1 MLRRKDGSL
10 FWGVLTGRAIDP
22 SQPQEGSIWVYA
34 DISEQRQ
41 AEEESQ
47 NLLQAVEQS
56 PVAIVITNRN
66 AEIEYVNPSFTRV
79 TGYTR
84 LEAIGQNPRILKSG
98 LVSLENLQDAVAKH
112 CSRARSGTAFSTTG
126 ARMANCSGKGPRLP
140 RYSAITAR

>member
-1 MLRRKDGSL
+1 M
-10 FWGVLTGRAIDP
+10 LTGRAIDP

-98 LVSLENLQDAVAKH
+98 LVPPETYKTLWQTLLAGKVWNGLLH
-112 CSRARSGTAFSTTG
+112 NG
-126 ARMANCSGKGPRLP
+126 ARWIPGLLGAFAMLWAGR
-140 RYSAITAR
+140 RV